1 MTPMDRPDWERLDAG
16 DFRVRL
22 EELSRAGER
31 RLFHPL
37 DAGSFVVSIQA
48 SADHDFHPRGV
59 AAAATEIEAWEV
71 AVYNGEG
78 LLLHEGRDQELVR
91 MPAEWLRYWRA
102 GIGRYVPTAVLHAVL
117 DRLTLGPDAFDR
129 FVLDGPD

>member
-16 DFRVRL
+16 DFRSRL

-48 SADHDFHPRGV
+48 SADHASRPR
-59 AAAATEIEAWEV
+59 AAAAAVEIEAWEV
-71 AVYNGEG
+71 AVFNGDG
-78 LLLHEGRDQELVR
+78 RLLDEGRDPELVA

-102 GIGRYVPTAVLHAVL
+102 GIGRCVPTAVLHAVL

-129 FVLDGPD
+129 FVLDGPE